1 MTWACAA
8 ERMIPVIHP
17 YVVCPEGKAHS
28 ADWWINEP
36 EHGYL
41 TPAKL
46 LAITANG
53 LSYEDAVSAKEIP
66 ANLERRDDQRGY
78 LAFQRGLFRKQRYAY
93 DLQMAPQ

>member
-1 MTWACAA
+1 MEHLARYRDLGHL
-8 ERMIPVIHP
+8 ERHV
-17 YVVCPEGKAHS
+17 A
-28 ADWWINEP
+28 P